1 MHNMG
6 PLKCDVYSFISL
18 LFLPFI
24 IHLCIFLFVYM
35 GNLCINGTWDLN
47 GPQAFHTNHIIIN
60 FALSA
65 CGIKPLVSTD
75 QSETSAPTC

>member
-1 MHNMG
+1 MY
-6 PLKCDVYSFISL
+6 VYSFISL
-18 LFLPFI
+18 LFCHLLFI
-24 IHLCIFLFVYM
+24 YAFFLFVYV

-65 CGIKPLVSTD
+65 CGIQPLVSTD